1 MNILLLCYEYPPLG
15 GGGGI
20 GVRQYAEAWA
30 AKGHRVAVLTG
41 GARGLPR
48 REILNGVEIVRVTT
62 LGRKDRAT
70 ATNLA
75 MLTYNLSGLLH
86 LVAHRRELRQF
97 EVLNTHFSI
106 PTGPLGW
113 AASRLLGRP
122 DVLTIIGGDI
132 YDPTKRSSPH
142 RSRLL
147 RRVNAWIINAADRVV
162 AISSDTRARA
172 ERHYRIRSP
181 IEVINYGFTPA
192 VRSGDRAPR
201 AEPAAAAG
209 RFRLISVGRLVARK
223 GFDHLIRAVGR
234 LPDDVELL
242 LVGDGPL
249 EADLRALSR
258 AEGVEERVRF
268 LGFQTREAIYGLL
281 READCYVLSSL
292 HEGLG
297 IVVQEAMDAGL
308 PVVATDNGGQVD
320 LIRSPRNGLLVPAGD
335 PDALAE
341 AVRRVR
347 DDPALAE
354 SMRRNNLA
362 DIRSLYMETNS
373 ERYLDL
379 FRELIA
385 PRTAAPSPIR

>member
-1 MNILLLCYEYPPLG
+1 MLCYEYPPLG

-41 GARGLPR
+41 GAEGLPA
-48 REILNGVEIVRVTT
+48 RETREGVEIVRVTT

-86 LVAHRRELRQF
+86 VLAHRRRLREF
-97 EVLNTHFSI
+97 DVLNTHFSI

-113 AASRLLGRP
+113 AAARLLGRP
-122 DVLTIIGGDI
+122 QVLTIIGGDI

-142 RSRLL
+142 RSRVL
-147 RRVNAWIINAADRVV
+147 RRVNAWIIDAADRVV

-181 IEVINYGFTPA
+181 IQVIIYGFTPA
-192 VRSGDRAPR
+192 VGPR
-201 AEPAAAAG
+201 EGRGPVDLPSAEG
-209 RFRLISVGRLVARK
+209 RFRLISVGRLVERK
-223 GFDHLIRAVGR
+223 GFDHLIRALAR
-234 LPDDVELL
+234 LPDEVELL

-249 EADLRALSR
+249 EAELKTLSR

-268 LGFQTREAIYGLL
+268 LGFQTREAIHALL
-281 READCYVLSSL
+281 RRADCYVLSSL

-320 LIRSPRNGLLVPAGD
+320 LIRSPRNGLLVPPGD
-335 PDALAE
+335 PVALAE
-341 AVRRVR
+341 AIRAVR
-347 DDPALAE
+347 DDPALAD

-362 DIRSLYMETNS
+362 DIRELNMESNS

-379 FRELIA
+379 FRELLA
-385 PRTAAPSPIR
+385 LPAASSSPLR

>member
-1 MNILLLCYEYPPLG
+1 MNILMLCFEYPPLG

-41 GARGLPR
+41 GGEGLPA
-48 REILNGVEIVRVTT
+48 REALHGVEIVRVPT
-62 LGRKDRAT
+62 LARRDRAT
-70 ATNLA
+70 ATTAA

-86 LVAHRRELRQF
+86 VFAHLGRLREF
-97 EVLNTHFSI
+97 DIVNTHFSI

-147 RRVNAWIINAADRVV
+147 RQVNAWIINAADRVV
-162 AISSDTRARA
+162 AISSDTKTRA
-172 ERHYRIRSP
+172 ERFYRIRAP
-181 IEVINYGFTPA
+181 IRVINYGFTPA
-192 VRSGDRAPR
+192 AGSSDGEEPVELPEGD
-201 AEPAAAAG
+201 

-223 GFDHLIRAVGR
+223 GFDHLLRAMSR
-234 LPDDVELL
+234 LPEDVELL

-249 EADLRALSR
+249 EPELRALAR

-268 LGFQTREAIYGLL
+268 LGYRTREAIHALL
-281 READCYVLSSL
+281 RHADCYVLSSL

-320 LIRSPRNGLLVPAGD
+320 LIRSRRNGLLVPPGD
-335 PDALAE
+335 PVALAE
-341 AVRRVR
+341 AIRVVR

-354 SMRRNNLA
+354 TMRRNNLA
-362 DIRSLYMETNS
+362 DIRELHMESNC
-373 ERYLDL
+373 ELYLDL
-379 FRELIA
+379 FRELLA
-385 PRTAAPSPIR
+385 PADARPSVAS